1 MPENLTVKNLG
12 FKSMKNCIF
21 TDPENIIQV
30 NDWLTRNQE
39 KASQIANEG
48 RNFVLNNHTLESRS
62 ADLLK
67 FLKKFLT
74 KHIKVHTCK
83 MEKLLLDKVN

>member
-1 MPENLTVKNLG
+1 
-12 FKSMKNCIF
+12 MKNCIF

-62 ADLLK
+62 TDFSMK
-67 FLKKFLT
+67 F
-74 KHIKVHTCK
+74 
-83 MEKLLLDKVN
+83 